1 MRDRLD
7 WLCAGQSP
15 MSFRSRCVVS
25 ILPVLLAMP
34 TVAQDGGAAG
44 DSGRH
49 GRGHAENHDWY
60 RELKQ
65 PGTNMSCCNGT
76 MNGIEGDCRP
86 TRAFIDDNGT
96 WRALMD
102 GRWIVVPPRVV
113 LQSLAPDGGSH
124 ICANRSGTI
133 YCFMGGSPKS

>member
-1 MRDRLD
+1 M
-7 WLCAGQSP
+7 P
-15 MSFRSRCVVS
+15 FRVRSVG
-25 ILPVLLAMP
+25 LVLTFVIA
-34 TVAQDGGAAG
+34 TAVGFQAIAQVGT
-44 DSGRH
+44 H
-49 GRGHAENHDWY
+49 GEGHAENHDWY

-86 TRAFIDDNGT
+86 TRAYIDDHGT

>member
-1 MRDRLD
+1 M
-7 WLCAGQSP
+7 P
-15 MSFRSRCVVS
+15 FRSRSVVLS
-25 ILPVLLAMP
+25 IAVLASLA
-34 TVAQDGGAAG
+34 VGLRVHAQ
-44 DSGRH
+44 SGNH
-49 GRGHAENHDWY
+49 GEGHAENHDWY
-60 RELKQ
+60 KELKQ

-76 MNGIEGDCRP
+76 ADGIEGDCRP
-86 TRAFIDDNGT
+86 TRAYIDDNGT

-102 GRWIVVPPRVV
+102 GKWIVVPPRVV

>member
-1 MRDRLD
+1 MPFRIRSVVFALTFVI
-7 WLCAGQSP
+7 ATAVGVRAFAQS
-15 MSFRSRCVVS
+15 
-25 ILPVLLAMP
+25 
-34 TVAQDGGAAG
+34 GN
-44 DSGRH
+44 H
-49 GRGHAENHDWY
+49 GEGHAENHDWY

-76 MNGIEGDCRP
+76 TDGIEGDCRP
-86 TRAFIDDNGT
+86 TRAYIDDNGI

-102 GRWIVVPPRVV
+102 GKWIVVPPRVV